1 VSEAV
6 YNAQAAATP
15 TPSERE
21 IVSANNRRA
30 QARLA
35 EARSSQP
42 TLNIGEFECLPDN
55 AGIRVCLTVSTPGR
69 FTVLHNV
76 RVEAGGKI
84 LFQYS
89 ECWSMS
95 SSKSQW
101 DYFCIPVHL
110 RGTRY
115 KSVTQIW
122 IERQLIGDDRASY
135 KLGRMSE
142 DDDGGTDPDTP
153 WGATYGRWA
162 LRTVPPLTTPICRE
176 TILQW
181 DDDGVMR
188 QPIEIVPRRSCAI
201 GIDVDGR
208 PFKLS
213 KRACHH
219 RNISRRRR
227 RAFPA
232 PSAVVVFETFSFP
245 PTIPIFPTV
254 LMNTAKSVTLTVFC
268 INVRVRGH

>member
-122 IERQLIGDDRASY
+122 IERQLPGDDRASY

-142 DDDGGTDPDTP
+142 DDHKSCHGHDVSLSQISNLKFWSKLMCLSHSPSH
-153 WGATYGRWA
+153 A
-162 LRTVPPLTTPICRE
+162 LSLV
-176 TILQW
+176 
-181 DDDGVMR
+181 
-188 QPIEIVPRRSCAI
+188 
-201 GIDVDGR
+201 
-208 PFKLS
+208 
-213 KRACHH
+213 
-219 RNISRRRR
+219 
-227 RAFPA
+227 
-232 PSAVVVFETFSFP
+232 
-245 PTIPIFPTV
+245 
-254 LMNTAKSVTLTVFC
+254 
-268 INVRVRGH
+268 